1 MVEVMLKRIT
11 KAYAGK
17 TVLQDIDLVIPPGA
31 FTCLLGSSGSGK
43 TTLLQ
48 LLAGLEA
55 PDAGEIWLDGVKVSE
70 KNSILVP
77 PHARS
82 IGYIFQDLALW
93 PHLTAFDNIAF
104 GLKINKVPAY
114 ADKVNEM
121 AARLN
126 IRESLCKY
134 PGQLSGG
141 QQQLVAIAR
150 SLVLQPQLLLLD
162 EPMANL
168 DVKLRKI
175 VRDKILDLK
184 KDLALNMVYVTHD
197 HHEAFALADQL
208 VILNEARIEATGS
221 PEQIRGS
228 GSEFIRY
235 FIEV

>member
-1 MVEVMLKRIT
+1 MVEVVLKNIT

-17 TVLQDIDLVIPPGA
+17 TVLQAIDLLIPPGA

-43 TTLLQ
+43 TTLLK
-48 LLAGLEA
+48 LLAGFET
-55 PDAGEIWLDGVKVSE
+55 PDAGEIRLNGAKVSE
-70 KNSILVP
+70 KDGILVP

-114 ADKVNEM
+114 AQQVYEM
-121 AARLN
+121 ADRLS
-126 IRESLCKY
+126 IRETLLKY

-168 DVKLRKI
+168 DVKLKKV
-175 VRDKILDLK
+175 VRNKILELQK
-184 KDLALNMVYVTHD
+184 ELALNIVYVTHD

-208 VILNEARIEATGS
+208 VILHEARIEATGS
-221 PEQIRGS
+221 PEQIRCS
-228 GSEFIRY
+228 GNEFIRY
-235 FIEV
+235 FIEL

>member
-1 MVEVMLKRIT
+1 MVEVMLHNIA

-17 TVLQDIDLVIPPGA
+17 TVLRHIDLVIPPGT

-43 TTLLQ
+43 TTLLK
-48 LLAGLEA
+48 LLAGFET
-55 PDAGEIWLDGVKVSE
+55 PDAGEIWLNGVKVSE
-70 KNSILVP
+70 KDRILVP
-77 PHARS
+77 PHNRHL
-82 IGYIFQDLALW
+82 GYIFQDLALW

-114 ADKVNEM
+114 ADRVHEM
-121 AARLN
+121 AGRLN
-126 IRESLCKY
+126 IQDSLLKY

-168 DVKLRKI
+168 DVKMKKI
-175 VRDKILDLK
+175 VRDKILALK
-184 KDLALNMVYVTHD
+184 KDLALNIVYVTHD

-221 PEQIRGS
+221 PDQIRHS
-228 GSEFIRY
+228 GNEFINY
-235 FIEV
+235 FIEL